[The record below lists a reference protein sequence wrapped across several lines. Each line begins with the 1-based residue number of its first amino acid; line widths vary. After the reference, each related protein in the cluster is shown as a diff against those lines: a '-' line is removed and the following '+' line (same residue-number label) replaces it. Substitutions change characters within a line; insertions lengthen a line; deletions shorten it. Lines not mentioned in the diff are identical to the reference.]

1 MTPRPKP
8 STWAPS
14 HGYSTG
20 DEVTY
25 RMDPGGSVVNGLT
38 DGQKYFL
45 RISGDKA
52 SMYDTED
59 HANAGGATGR
69 VDLVAAPAATGTAH
83 GFEESGGPT
92 GTGVGIAVAV
102 NVANVTNEA
111 ILGDSTI
118 TADGV
123 VVKAMMADVG
133 GDTENTFS
141 ASATSGSSGAD
152 TGVAGALAINVG
164 ISRAQGKI
172 ANNASLT
179 LNADGNTEV
188 RAENE
193 VANTVKASGKQ
204 TGGGGVGVGASIA
217 LNIVETDTD
226 ALIGDNVSF
235 SGAGDITLS
244 ADSVDKVETTAEGGS
259 AGDTA
264 VTPVVAISVSDNDTH
279 AEVQGGGV
287 LTLGGT
293 LDASA
298 THEGRIYTDAAGDTE
313 SGDTGV
319 GISIALTI
327 GNDNAIATT
336 GRDITMR
343 RRGPVPGTQRHDQ
356 PRLGPC
362 QRGGRRA
369 GRRRRHLG

>member
-1 MTPRPKP
+1 MARTVHFDPTAG
-8 STWAPS
+8 SVVDAAAETIDLGAY

-133 GDTENTFS
+133 GDTENTFQRVLPPVRAAPTRAWPVRWPS
-141 ASATSGSSGAD
+141 MWASAAP
-152 TGVAGALAINVG
+152 
-164 ISRAQGKI
+164 RAR
-172 ANNASLT
+172 S
-179 LNADGNTEV
+179 
-188 RAENE
+188 
-193 VANTVKASGKQ
+193 
-204 TGGGGVGVGASIA
+204 
-217 LNIVETDTD
+217 
-226 ALIGDNVSF
+226 
-235 SGAGDITLS
+235 
-244 ADSVDKVETTAEGGS
+244 
-259 AGDTA
+259 
-264 VTPVVAISVSDNDTH
+264 P
-279 AEVQGGGV
+279 
-287 LTLGGT
+287 
-293 LDASA
+293 
-298 THEGRIYTDAAGDTE
+298 
-313 SGDTGV
+313 
-319 GISIALTI
+319 
-327 GNDNAIATT
+327 
-336 GRDITMR
+336 TM
-343 RRGPVPGTQRHDQ
+343 P
-356 PRLGPC
+356 
-362 QRGGRRA
+362 A
-369 GRRRRHLG
+369 

>member
-1 MTPRPKP
+1 M
-8 STWAPS
+8 
-14 HGYSTG
+14 
-20 DEVTY
+20 
-25 RMDPGGSVVNGLT
+25 
-38 DGQKYFL
+38 
-45 RISGDKA
+45 
-52 SMYDTED
+52 
-59 HANAGGATGR
+59 
-69 VDLVAAPAATGTAH
+69 
-83 GFEESGGPT
+83 
-92 GTGVGIAVAV
+92 
-102 NVANVTNEA
+102 
-111 ILGDSTI
+111 
-118 TADGV
+118 
-123 VVKAMMADVG
+123 
-133 GDTENTFS
+133 
-141 ASATSGSSGAD
+141 
-152 TGVAGALAINVG
+152 AGALAINVG

-336 GRDITMR
+336 GRDITIAGAVQFLAR
-343 RRGPVPGTQRHDQ
+343 SVTTNRASAHASVAGGEQEGDDGTSDDTDAKVGKQESFADNRKSSNGGESAAPGKETDSASSDTS
-356 PRLGPC
+356 
-362 QRGGRRA
+362 GGSVSVAAPWRSP
-369 GRRRRHLG
+369 